1 MSTVCEDISVC
12 VHVSVME
19 PVFLRVTVREAD
31 VVFWDTP
38 RAPAIN
44 DDNLNFDTR
53 VFAEATGLD
62 ELRKS
67 PI

>member
-1 MSTVCEDISVC
+1 MGVGGSLLQQ
-12 VHVSVME
+12 H
-19 PVFLRVTVREAD
+19 
-31 VVFWDTP
+31 VVFQDAP

-44 DDNLNFDTR
+44 DDNLNFDTL
-53 VFAEATGLD
+53 VFAEAARLD